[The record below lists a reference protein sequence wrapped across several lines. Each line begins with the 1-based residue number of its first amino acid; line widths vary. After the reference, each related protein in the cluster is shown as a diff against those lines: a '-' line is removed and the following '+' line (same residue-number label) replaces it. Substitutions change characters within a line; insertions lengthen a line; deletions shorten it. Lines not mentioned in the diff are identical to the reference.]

1 MFYIFSFPFFELGL
15 FPRLKCC
22 APFRCC
28 NSLIALLISQA
39 DYNEI
44 LEWIG
49 YFESGPKKI
58 FITHGEIDA
67 AQSLKKKIEERFG
80 CSVVIPK
87 YLESFELD

>member
-1 MFYIFSFPFFELGL
+1 MYPVNAEIKTIEILS
-15 FPRLKCC
+15 
-22 APFRCC
+22 AH
-28 NSLIALLISQA
+28 A

-49 YFESGPKKI
+49 YFESVPKKI
-58 FITHGEIDA
+58 FITHGEIES

-87 YLESFELD
+87 YLESFVLD